1 MQLAESIPGPNGG
14 YKPTTVAYNLIR
26 LDNKIEPKSVEFQY
40 NSGCAEIDVVDFN
53 INNAENL
60 TNCRIEIYIE
70 NDVEKFSNGDWIK
83 IDIPTDPR
91 LRIEGE
97 IELLNP
103 VTNQL
108 LANVDSFL
116 ISTE

>member
-14 YKPTTVAYNLIR
+14 YKPTTAAYNLIR
-26 LDNKIEPKSVEFQY
+26 LDDKIEPKSVEVQY
-40 NSGCAEIDVVDFN
+40 NCGCVEIEVVDFN
-53 INNAENL
+53 INNAGNL

-70 NDVEKFSNGDWIK
+70 NDVEKFSNGDWIE